1 MVRFLSN
8 MSFLGDIYVI
18 QFRILILCTFI
29 VNGCEYFFFFLNG
42 GQLRFTDGKFDFGLL
57 M

>member
-18 QFRILILCTFI
+18 KFRILILCTFF
-29 VNGCEYFFFFLNG
+29 VNGCGYFLKNSG
-42 GQLRFTDGKFDFGLL
+42 HLRFTDGKFDFGLL